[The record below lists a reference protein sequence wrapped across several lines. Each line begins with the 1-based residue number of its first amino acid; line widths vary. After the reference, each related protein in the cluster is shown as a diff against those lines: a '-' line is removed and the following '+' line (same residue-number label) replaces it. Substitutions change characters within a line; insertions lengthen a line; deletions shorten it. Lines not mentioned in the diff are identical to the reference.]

1 LSSGLFGLFA
11 RILLLILQMT
21 DKLILNHNVGV
32 QLCPEFFG
40 LFNLFLH
47 SYLDILEELN
57 AFTKQSARTLRLFEG
72 LGLVRQFLAEL
83 QVRRPQLDIGLL
95 QLFQVVVQL
104 LRLLHR
110 LVTQSVNPINVN
122 IKRLQILR
130 FLCMF
135 LFETVIIFV

>member
-1 LSSGLFGLFA
+1 MSSGLFGLFA

-21 DKLILNHNVGV
+21 DKLILNQNVGV

-57 AFTKQSARTLRLFEG
+57 AFTKQSARTLRIFEG

-83 QVRRPQLDIGLL
+83 QVRRPQLYIGLL

-110 LVTQSVNPINVN
+110 LVTQSVNPIDVN